1 MWNKTSPGEPAN
13 VKRTRRDI
21 ARQIT
26 VGGLGPVF
34 YGTPEEVTDEIQ
46 RWVDISDVDGFNVT
60 YAISPGTFEDF
71 VEKLFHCFRKRINTK
86 DYPQDL
92 DHSLTFREQ
101 LFGSDRKN
109 LIIY

>member
-13 VKRTRRDI
+13 VKKTRRDI

-46 RWVDISDVDGFNVT
+46 RWVDISGVDGFNVT

-71 VEKLFHCFRKRINTK
+71 VEKVVPLLQERGLTQKITHRI
-86 DYPQDL
+86 
-92 DHSLTFREQ
+92 
-101 LFGSDRKN
+101 
-109 LIIY
+109 